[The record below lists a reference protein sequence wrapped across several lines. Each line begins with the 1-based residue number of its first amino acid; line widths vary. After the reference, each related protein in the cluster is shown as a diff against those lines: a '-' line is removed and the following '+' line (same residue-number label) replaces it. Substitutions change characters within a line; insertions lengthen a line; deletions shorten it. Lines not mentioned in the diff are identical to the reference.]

1 MTEKAANIEGDHEP
15 FTVSARERKFAVEKL
30 KLIRIARTARE
41 AEEAPQK
48 GGPLKSSDEQ

>member
-1 MTEKAANIEGDHEP
+1 MCKRESIEGDHEP
-15 FTVSARERKFAVEKL
+15 FTVSAREREFAVEQL

-41 AEEAPQK
+41 AEEAPKK